1 MFRYVGEFTVLF
13 RQIVLKGGDELP
25 DNLDFVLEGWLGIGD
40 LLDCEETPLL
50 EEGVLVLC
58 TLLVRH

>member
-1 MFRYVGEFTVLF
+1 MFGDVGEFTVLF
-13 RQIVLKGGDELP
+13 WEIVLKSADEFP
-25 DNLDFVLEGWLGIGD
+25 DNLDFVLEGGLGIGD

-58 TLLVRH
+58 TLFVRH